1 MIKRETIA
9 REIRRAMLDNPTEG
23 AFNKRA
29 AERERIADLYADVI
43 LKAIAESIQSTSAVN
58 SGWQPI
64 ETAPK
69 DGSLIMIGGTSYAGW
84 FWSDA
89 KWLDGLM
96 MWSSTDDD
104 WNVDCFEASHWM
116 PLPAPPQ
123 GPDTR
128 PVLPSEESK

>member
-1 MIKRETIA
+1 MKPEELISLAEKYEKWAVSFAGCITPTCQA
-9 REIRRAMLDNPTEG
+9 REYR
-23 AFNKRA
+23 
-29 AERERIADLYADVI
+29 
-43 LKAIAESIQSTSAVN
+43 AIAEGLRLLAGMQ
-58 SGWQPI
+58 WQPI

-89 KWLDGLM
+89 KWLDGWM

-104 WNVDCFEASHWM
+104 WNVECFEASHWM

-128 PVLPSEESK
+128 PVCGVRRLPYHPPRP